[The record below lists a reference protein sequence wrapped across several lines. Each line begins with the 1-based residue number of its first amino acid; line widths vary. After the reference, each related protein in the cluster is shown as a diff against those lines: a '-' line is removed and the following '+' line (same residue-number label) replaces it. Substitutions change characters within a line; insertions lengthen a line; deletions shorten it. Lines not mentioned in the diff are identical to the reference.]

1 VINWRTIC
9 VFLAVL
15 LPMLPGMGKVNGA
28 EVKVELPASAAVLTN
43 AVLQKVEYPKSEF
56 SIEPGYGRDPF
67 FPASTRRTAV
77 AEPPVET
84 SPPPAAI
91 APPKKEP
98 SAMANTFDPAKVVQP
113 AADND
118 LAFLSVK
125 GIIATTSSRVIT
137 LHTSV
142 RSYIFRTGDAMSV
155 RVPDGRMRVRCLEI
169 RGRSG
174 VFQIDGHSEPIELQL
189 SEK

>member
-1 VINWRTIC
+1 MINWRTIC

-84 SPPPAAI
+84 SSQDQRANLTPLGQPLEYLACRAA
-91 APPKKEP
+91 ARKK
-98 SAMANTFDPAKVVQP
+98 A
-113 AADND
+113 
-118 LAFLSVK
+118 
-125 GIIATTSSRVIT
+125 
-137 LHTSV
+137 
-142 RSYIFRTGDAMSV
+142 
-155 RVPDGRMRVRCLEI
+155 
-169 RGRSG
+169 
-174 VFQIDGHSEPIELQL
+174 GH
-189 SEK
+189 